1 MLCMPDKCI
10 KKNHTVHQS
19 NITDP
24 HNIMDFYLY
33 THTYMHTQSDG
44 ICSLQFVVVYQGLH
58 KIEILQFFLTHKIG
72 LD

>member
-1 MLCMPDKCI
+1 
-10 KKNHTVHQS
+10 
-19 NITDP
+19 
-24 HNIMDFYLY
+24 MDFYLY